1 MTDQEREL
9 LIDHYRQILQT
20 DPWREAKH
28 FAQVRMGHL
37 IAERSA
43 AQVAKMERERGL
55 QVS

>member
-9 LIDHYRQILQT
+9 LIDYYRQILQA

-37 IAERSA
+37 IAERSPD
-43 AQVAKMERERGL
+43 QVAKMERERGL
-55 QVS
+55 RAP

>member
-28 FAQVRMGHL
+28 FAQVRMAHL
-37 IAERSA
+37 IAERSST
-43 AQVAKMERERGL
+43 QVAKMETERGL
-55 QVS
+55 R